1 MAEHLEEGVLTEGP
15 EDPAIAQEGDH
26 TIRGRLVLT
35 AASSEESVE
44 QGEEVPLLDVN
55 PLSLQWREDIQALR
69 LGGLG
74 ALLMSHLE
82 LALLAAGLVLSAVSC
97 CGCVG
102 ALRENACLL
111 RAYSLALLCLIMAA
125 TALGTLV
132 LVMPAGA
139 KRVVQRTLSATLVV
153 HYRDSPDAQ
162 QLVDA
167 VQRHLSCCGMTSK
180 SFRDWNDNMYV
191 ASILPYTAFCRASSS
206 SACVKLLQLQRG
218 EPEPRTLLGAALV
231 LQEQREP
238 PGEAVDGG
246 RLPLRP
252 GRAQHERLRGLVPH
266 QLEQLRRRGAARAA
280 HARARRVRRLPGA
293 LPRAR
298 LPRRAGAHHARRDRA
313 HTRLLRA
320 PRAVTTRSAGTLFSE
335 GAASTQ
341 YPRASCFAGTHGHSI
356 SLCSERLIK

>member
-55 PLSLQWREDIQALR
+55 PLVRFPLLLFNLTLCLAGMGLTAVSALLLLQSLQWREDIQALR

-180 SFRDWNDNMYV
+180 SFRDWNDNIYFNCSAENPSHERCSV
-191 ASILPYTAFCRASSS
+191 PHSCCKNNASLLAKPLTAAGFHCG
-206 SACVKLLQLQRG
+206 RG
-218 EPEPRTLLGAALV
+218 VLNMSDYEAWFHINWNNCADAALHA
-231 LQEQREP
+231 LRTHAL
-238 PGEAVDGG
+238 AVCGG
-246 RLPLRP
+246 CLALSL
-252 GRAQHERLRGLVPH
+252 GLAFLDALAHTTRAEIALIRDYYARRGL
-266 QLEQLRRRGAARAA
+266 
-280 HARARRVRRLPGA
+280 
-293 LPRAR
+293 
-298 LPRRAGAHHARRDRA
+298 
-313 HTRLLRA
+313 
-320 PRAVTTRSAGTLFSE
+320 
-335 GAASTQ
+335 
-341 YPRASCFAGTHGHSI
+341 
-356 SLCSERLIK
+356 

>member
-1 MAEHLEEGVLTEGP
+1 MAEHFEEGVLEEGP

-44 QGEEVPLLDVN
+44 QGDEVPLVDVN
-55 PLSLQWREDIQALR
+55 PLVRFPLLLFNLTLCLAGMGLTAVSALLLLQSLQWREDIQALR

-74 ALLMSHLE
+74 GLLMSHLE

-111 RAYSLALLCLIMAA
+111 RAYSVALLCLIMAA
-125 TALGTLV
+125 TVLGTLV

-191 ASILPYTAFCRASSS
+191 PSSS
-206 SACVKLLQLQRG
+206 LNGLVSCVIVIGMCQGLARPSPTRSYFNCSAENPSHERCSVPHSCCKSNASLLAKPLTAAGFHCGRG
-218 EPEPRTLLGAALV
+218 VLNMSDYEAWFHINWNNCADAALHA
-231 LQEQREP
+231 LRTHAL
-238 PGEAVDGG
+238 AVCGG
-246 RLPLRP
+246 CLALSL
-252 GRAQHERLRGLVPH
+252 GLAFLDALAHTTRAEIALIRDYYARRGL
-266 QLEQLRRRGAARAA
+266 
-280 HARARRVRRLPGA
+280 
-293 LPRAR
+293 
-298 LPRRAGAHHARRDRA
+298 
-313 HTRLLRA
+313 
-320 PRAVTTRSAGTLFSE
+320 
-335 GAASTQ
+335 
-341 YPRASCFAGTHGHSI
+341 
-356 SLCSERLIK
+356 